1 MASSSITKRPDGSY
15 RARYRDADGKE
26 HAKHFPKGQKREGDI
41 WLAQQTTALATGQW
55 IDPKSA
61 KLTLA
66 EYAATWEAVQVC
78 RPATAS
84 ITDNAL
90 RLHIVPT
97 LGRRPMSAILRTDV
111 QALVKRL
118 SATLAPG
125 TVTNVYD
132 TLTRL
137 MAAAVDDR
145 VISAS
150 PCRRITLP
158 KKDASGE
165 VVPPTVEQVAA
176 LIDAMPER
184 YRAAVVTLAG
194 SGLRIGELLG
204 LDTPHVDFLRR
215 TIRVERQRLQNGQIG
230 PCKTESSVRTVPVG
244 HVVIDAL
251 ADHLHG
257 TVQGGPLFT
266 ATKGQPLRYNAWK
279 DAWKAA
285 LTTTGLDLD
294 THSLRHFFASGL
306 ISGGASVKQV
316 QMALG
321 HASPAITLKV
331 YAHLWP
337 GDDDRIRDLSDA
349 TMAPLRSARG
359 VLRAVGDH

>member
-1 MASSSITKRPDGSY
+1 MASITKRPDGKY
-15 RARYRDADGKE
+15 RPRYRDADGKE
-26 HAKHFPKGQKREGDI
+26 HAKHFARKVDAQA
-41 WLAQQTTALATGQW
+41 WLDEQTAALVTGQW

-61 KLTLA
+61 KITVA

-78 RPATAS
+78 RPGTAR

-97 LGRRPMSAILRTDV
+97 LGKRPMSAVLRTDV

-118 SATLAPG
+118 SATLAAG

-158 KKDASGE
+158 KATAGE
-165 VVPPTVEQVAA
+165 VVPPTVEEVAA
-176 LIDAMPER
+176 LIGAMPER

-204 LDTPHVDFLRR
+204 LDTHHVNFLGRA
-215 TIRVERQRLQNGQIG
+215 IRVERQRLQNGQLG
-230 PCKTESSVRTVPVG
+230 PCKTDSSVRTVPVG

-251 ADHLHG
+251 ADHLRG
-257 TVQGGPLFT
+257 AAQMIDGGPLFT

-279 DAWKAA
+279 AAWTAA
-285 LTTTGLDLD
+285 LRATGLNLD
-294 THSLRHFFASGL
+294 THALRHFYASGL

-331 YAHLWP
+331 YSHMWP

-349 TMAPLRSARG
+349 TMAPLRGRTHG
-359 VLRAVGDH
+359 LRAVGDH